1 MCGAPCARSSSC
13 PRASGEGAVP
23 PVPCRTGAEVSL
35 PEEAAERAGRRIA
48 GWVGAGAAGLGR
60 GVVGGAR
67 WPDHKLAQVQRRT
80 LGVLV
85 AAQALGGLG
94 LTIGVAVAAVL
105 AEQISGSAQL
115 AGLAQT
121 MQVLGAA
128 LASFLLAHL
137 MGRHGRRP
145 GLLLGYL
152 LGAAGGGLCV
162 LAGVVDSFAVLLL
175 GATLLGATTAANG
188 QSRYAATDL
197 ARPNRRARAL
207 ALVVW
212 ATTAGAVIGPNL
224 NGVSGRVAVD
234 LGLPRLTG
242 PFLLG
247 SIGILAAALV
257 IGVFLRPDPLI
268 VAREAAVSRGAGLT
282 RHTTPWRRV
291 WEVTRERPGVA
302 AGIAGLALSHSV
314 MIAVMVMTPLHMYLG
329 GASLEIIGFVI
340 SVHVLGMFFF
350 APVVGWVADRAGRSV
365 AMSAGA
371 IILLVSLVLSGISP
385 EGASWQI
392 GLGLFL
398 LGLGWSFATVSASAL
413 LSESAPLEARTDVQG
428 VADLVMGLVA
438 AAAGALAGVVMG
450 SLGFVAL
457 NVFAAVLVTGVAT
470 AAEVARRSAGA
481 EYDDQPVEL

>member
-1 MCGAPCARSSSC
+1 M
-13 PRASGEGAVP
+13 
-23 PVPCRTGAEVSL
+23 SL

-60 GVVGGAR
+60 GVAGGVR
-67 WPDHKLAQVQRRT
+67 WPDHRLAQVQRRT

-94 LTIGVAVAAVL
+94 LTIGIAVAAVL

-137 MGRHGRRP
+137 MGRYGRRP

-152 LGAAGGGLCV
+152 LGAAGGALCV
-162 LAGVVDSFAVLLL
+162 VAGVVDSFAVLLL

-197 ARPNRRARAL
+197 ARPDRRASAL

-224 NGVSGRVAVD
+224 NGVAGRVAVD
-234 LGLPRLTG
+234 IGLPRLTG

-247 SIGILAAALV
+247 SLGILAAALV
-257 IGVFLRPDPLI
+257 VGVFLRPDPLI
-268 VAREAAVSRGAGLT
+268 VARQAAVSRGAGLT
-282 RHTTPWRRV
+282 RHATPWRRV
-291 WEVTRERPGVA
+291 FEVIRDRPGVA
-302 AGIAGLALSHSV
+302 AGVAGLALAHSV
-314 MIAVMVMTPLHMYLG
+314 MVAVMVMTPLHMHHG
-329 GASLEIIGFVI
+329 GASLQIIGFVI

-350 APVVGWVADRAGRSV
+350 APVVGWIADRYGRAV

-371 IILLVSLVLSGISP
+371 IVLLVSLVLSGVSP
-385 EGASWQI
+385 QGASWQI
-392 GLGLFL
+392 GVGLFL

-413 LSESAPLEARTDVQG
+413 LSESAPLDARTDVQG

-450 SLGFVAL
+450 TLGFVAL

>member
-1 MCGAPCARSSSC
+1 M
-13 PRASGEGAVP
+13 
-23 PVPCRTGAEVSL
+23 SL

-60 GVVGGAR
+60 GVAGGVR
-67 WPDHKLAQVQRRT
+67 WPDERLAEVQRRT

-94 LTIGVAVAAVL
+94 LTIGIAVAAVL

-137 MGRHGRRP
+137 MGKHGRRP

-152 LGAAGGGLCV
+152 LGATGGALCV
-162 LAGVVDSFAVLLL
+162 VAGVVDSFAVLLL

-197 ARPNRRARAL
+197 ARPDRRARAL

-224 NGVSGRVAVD
+224 NGVAGRVAVD
-234 LGLPRLTG
+234 IGLPRLTG

-247 SIGILAAALV
+247 SLGILAAALV
-257 IGVFLRPDPLI
+257 VGVFLRPDPLI
-268 VAREAAVSRGAGLT
+268 VARQAAVSRGAGLT
-282 RHTTPWRRV
+282 RHATPWRRV
-291 WEVTRERPGVA
+291 FEVVRDRPGVA
-302 AGIAGLALSHSV
+302 AGVAGLALAHSV
-314 MIAVMVMTPLHMYLG
+314 MVAVMVMTPLHMHHG
-329 GASLEIIGFVI
+329 GASLQIIGFVI

-350 APVVGWVADRAGRSV
+350 APVVGWIADRYGRAV
-365 AMSAGA
+365 AMSTGA
-371 IILLVSLVLSGISP
+371 IVLLVSLVLSGISP
-385 EGASWQI
+385 QGASWQI

-413 LSESAPLEARTDVQG
+413 LSESAPLDARTDVQG

-450 SLGFVAL
+450 TLGFVAL